1 VILVDTSVWADHI
14 HKGDTRLAE
23 LLDEGLVLMHPF
35 VIGEI
40 ALGNLKPRE
49 PILATLRKLPAAR
62 VASDE
67 EVLELIRIERL
78 FGTGLG
84 LVDAHL
90 LASARIE
97 ASSIWTRDK
106 RMLREAQRLGLAR
119 DR

>member
-1 VILVDTSVWADHI
+1 MILVDTSVWVDHI
-14 HKGDTRLAE
+14 AKGVARLAE
-23 LLDEGLVLMHPF
+23 LLDDGLVLIHPF

-49 PILATLRKLPAAR
+49 PILEILCKMPAAQ
-62 VASDE
+62 VARDE

-97 ASSIWTRDK
+97 ASSIWTKDK
-106 RMLREAQRLGLAR
+106 RMLREAQRLGLSS